1 MHFFRLM
8 TKYSKKLVS
17 KCVYVQILK
26 STKTELLGDFMTV
39 GGWGLVCT
47 WLSDAIRTMNWPL
60 VQEILELL
68 LLSPVDVNRLKIN
81 SAPILVKGLCKDGG
95 NEGKWLD
102 FVYFPIQSYK
112 TGSSVD

>member
-1 MHFFRLM
+1 MLNLFVLFYRLM

-95 NEGKWLD
+95 NEGKC
-102 FVYFPIQSYK
+102 
-112 TGSSVD
+112 GSTRIYIPTEFIA

>member
-1 MHFFRLM
+1 M

-95 NEGKWLD
+95 NEGKCGLTRI
-102 FVYFPIQSYK
+102 YIS
-112 TGSSVD
+112 T